1 MKSPQTVN
9 TSLIFRYFVHNH
21 RRTVT
26 AIKILSIGIIA
37 ISGTIQMVNV
47 LSSQIDNI
55 AVLPTTASSNT
66 IHVLPDEGFFSDN
79 LRSQLLEIAERYRVK
94 ASMFMSVGDAI
105 LSQNNVSYPLPITIV
120 NISKFLPSVFPL
132 YNNIAGLKGNNSGIY
147 IDQMNVIDLGEQG
160 IFLDKMVRINSGIL
174 EKNISTNVYSQI
186 NSGEFFGLLFDISV
200 AGNFTENQFLMRTSQ
215 QSVDKPLIEALNE
228 LSGIKIQ
235 LSNGKDRFIQAS
247 AIQIV
252 RIMYYLYLMISVLSF
267 MSIAILIKNIIDESE
282 EEIRVMKSIGFTNF
296 QLVMLFA
303 GQASLIGL
311 IGSVFGVLVSFIFVN
326 SAFSLLTLL
335 GIGIFIPSKLY
346 LIQALQRIME
356 SQIIAVGAAII
367 PIYNRFWRR

>member
-1 MKSPQTVN
+1 
-9 TSLIFRYFVHNH
+9 
-21 RRTVT
+21 VT

-47 LSSQIDNI
+47 LSAQIDNI

-79 LRSQLLEIAERYRVK
+79 LRSHLLEIAERYRVK

-105 LSQNNVSYPLPITIV
+105 LSQKNISYPLPIMIV

-132 YNNIAGLKGNNSGIY
+132 YNNIAGLKANNSGIY
-147 IDQMNVIDLGEQG
+147 IDQTNAIDLGEQG
-160 IFLDKMVRINSGIL
+160 IYLDKKVRINSGIL

-186 NSGEFFGLLFDISV
+186 NSGEFFGLLFDSSV
-200 AGNFTENQFLMRTSQ
+200 AGNFTENQFLIRTSQ
-215 QSVDKPLIEALNE
+215 QSVDKPLVDTLNE
-228 LSGIKIQ
+228 LPGIKIL

-247 AIQIV
+247 AIQIIH
-252 RIMYYLYLMISVLSF
+252 IMYYLYLMISVLSF

-296 QLVMLFA
+296 QLVTLFA

-335 GIGIFIPSKLY
+335 GIGIFIPPKLY
-346 LIQALQRIME
+346 LIQALQRIFE

>member
-79 LRSQLLEIAERYRVK
+79 LRSQLLEIADRYRVK

-105 LSQNNVSYPLPITIV
+105 LSQNNASYPLPITIV

-132 YNNIAGLKGNNSGIY
+132 YNNIAGLRGNNSGIY
-147 IDQMNVIDLGEQG
+147 IDQMNVIDLGKQG

-200 AGNFTENQFLMRTSQ
+200 AGNFTENQFLIRTSQ

-335 GIGIFIPSKLY
+335 GIGIFIPPKLY
-346 LIQALQRIME
+346 LIQALQRILE